1 MLIVYCCAF
10 IVRQYNPCFNGVTF
24 QLVTESILMQL
35 IIFTGVQAS
44 GKSSF
49 YLLNLYHSHLRINL
63 DMLKTRHRENIIFEA
78 GLASKTKMVIDN
90 TNPTRADRTRYIQRA
105 IDADFEVISYYFETD
120 LDSTLQRN
128 AMRIGKASIPEVGV
142 RATFKKLEVPSI
154 DEGFAEVF
162 KIKIVGN
169 GEFTVLPLSPA

>member
-1 MLIVYCCAF
+1 
-10 IVRQYNPCFNGVTF
+10 
-24 QLVTESILMQL
+24 MQL

-78 GLASKTKMVIDN
+78 GLSSKTKMVIDN

-105 IDADFEVISYYFETD
+105 IDAGFEVISYYFETD
-120 LDSTLQRN
+120 LNSTLSRN
-128 AMRIGKASIPEVGV
+128 AQRAGKANIPEVGV
-142 RATFKKLEVPSI
+142 RASFKKLQVPSF
-154 DEGFAEVF
+154 DEGFSQIFRVR
-162 KIKIVGN
+162 IIGN
-169 GEFTVLPLSPA
+169 GDFSVLPIS